1 MLVSAFITP
10 LAPLFL
16 EVDAYD
22 LLQLFQG
29 LCRFLLLLCGR
40 LTRAFRP
47 SLIHLDFQW
56 RSVENWAYTPMKETT
71 ALVLATLVLV
81 EIITTYCA
89 VASRCIERGRG
100 GSNFTIRKAR
110 VIAHLHEKKAFDEK
124 F

>member
-29 LCRFLLLLCGR
+29 LCRFLLLLCGC
-40 LTRAFRP
+40 LTCAFRS
-47 SLIHLDFQW
+47 SLHLDFQW
-56 RSVENWAYTPMKETT
+56 RGVENWAYTPMKETT

-81 EIITTYCA
+81 DIISTYCA
-89 VASRCIERGRG
+89 VASR
-100 GSNFTIRKAR
+100 
-110 VIAHLHEKKAFDEK
+110 
-124 F
+124 